1 MGARFAVVIGDE
13 ELAADVCSLRD
24 MVTGE
29 QREISIAKG
38 PGELLRALNA

>member
-1 MGARFAVVIGDE
+1 
-13 ELAADVCSLRD
+13 
-24 MVTGE
+24 MVTGK